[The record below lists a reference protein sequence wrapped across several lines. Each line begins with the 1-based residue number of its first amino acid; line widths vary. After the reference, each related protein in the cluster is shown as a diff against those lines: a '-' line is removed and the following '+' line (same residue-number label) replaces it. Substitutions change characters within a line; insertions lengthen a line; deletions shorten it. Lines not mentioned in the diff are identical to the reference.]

1 MQSVIVMPMHDPDGL
16 MLLHLQAV
24 MPQLKALFAY
34 AVVSVTPITRMKQSE
49 TVGYLKADDFFKV
62 LDLPPERTV
71 GEEFLLLYHH
81 AATICQPDTIL
92 HLCFMDRVAFALQSH
107 YCAHFITDLQAVRP
121 EQTPLIF
128 QRSPAAWQTH
138 PRNYYELEQM
148 VTRTGELL
156 FQQTLDF
163 AWCHLAVQAR
173 QLQAVLPLMHKP
185 DLSMMAELVL
195 NLRDKIQAQDVAW
208 LAWEDPFIY
217 GCDAQQLKQEREQS
231 SAETRK
237 RLAYVIPMLQLL
249 EESTR

>member
-16 MLLHLQAV
+16 MLPHLQAV
-24 MPQLKALFAY
+24 VSQLKALFAY
-34 AVVSVTPITRMKQSE
+34 AVVSVTPITRMKQPE

-62 LDLPPERTV
+62 LDLPPERAM

-81 AATICQPDTIL
+81 AATICQANTIL
-92 HLCFMDRVAFALQSH
+92 HLCFIDRVAFALQSH
-107 YCAHFITDLQAVRP
+107 YCERFITDLQAVQP

-128 QRSPAAWQTH
+128 QRSPGAWQTH

-156 FQQTLDF
+156 LQQTLDF
-163 AWCHLAVQAR
+163 AWCHLALQAR
-173 QLQAVLPLMHKP
+173 QLQAVLPLVHKP

-217 GCDAQQLKQEREQS
+217 GRDAQQLKQEREQS
-231 SAETRK
+231 NAETRK

-249 EESTR
+249 EETTQ

>member
-1 MQSVIVMPMHDPDGL
+1 MQPAIVMPMHDPDGL
-16 MLLHLQAV
+16 MLPHLPAIV
-24 MPQLKALFAY
+24 PQLKAIFAC
-34 AVVSVTPITRMKQSE
+34 AVVSVTPITRTRQPATIQHLM
-49 TVGYLKADDFFKV
+49 ADNFFKV
-62 LDLPPERTV
+62 VDLPTARLV
-71 GEEFLLLYHH
+71 GEEFLLLYRH

-107 YCAHFITDLQAVRP
+107 YREHFITDLQAVKP

-138 PRNYYELEQM
+138 PSNYYELEHI

-156 FQQTLDF
+156 LQQSLDF
-163 AWCHLAVQAR
+163 AWCHLALQAH
-173 QLQAVLPLMHKP
+173 QLQAVLPLIHRP

-195 NLRDKIQAQDVAW
+195 SLKDKIQTQAVDW

-217 GCDAQQLKQEREQS
+217 GRDAQQLKQEREQS
-231 SAETRK
+231 IAETRK

-249 EESTR
+249 EETTR